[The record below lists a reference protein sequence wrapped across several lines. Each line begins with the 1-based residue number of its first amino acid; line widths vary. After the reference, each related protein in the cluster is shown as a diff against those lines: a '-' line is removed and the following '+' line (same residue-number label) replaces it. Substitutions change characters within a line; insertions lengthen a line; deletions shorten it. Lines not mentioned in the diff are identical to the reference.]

1 MLPISPVPSSAPYE
15 FRLANHD
22 DAAALAALARQ
33 TFIDTYAEQN
43 DAEQIRAHCEK
54 NFGISQ
60 QSKEIADPDY
70 VVILAYHDEELVGFA
85 QVVNNPPPDSIAA
98 DKAVAL
104 YRYYLKK
111 EWHGKGIAQPLLAEA
126 ETAAKTF
133 NANQLWLG
141 MWEHNARALAYYKK
155 VGFQHVGWMDY
166 EFGGVIERDYVL
178 LKNL

>member
-1 MLPISPVPSSAPYE
+1 MNNASLTKSFTVRRAHS
-15 FRLANHD
+15 D
-22 DAAALAALARQ
+22 DASALAQLARQ

-43 DAEQIRAHCEK
+43 DAAQIRAHCEK

-85 QVVNNPPPDSIAA
+85 QVVNNPPPESIAA
-98 DKAVAL
+98 EKAVAL
-104 YRYYLKK
+104 YRYYVKK

-133 NANQLWLG
+133 SANQLWLG

-178 LKNL
+178 LKDL